1 MRLDWRPVSLALA
14 LLVAFLVLPDDGHA
28 QDRPYEETTVWDIS
42 YVKTSPGNFNNYLRD
57 LAAGWKR
64 VNDEAMN
71 RGYIESYKI
80 LTGQAG
86 HPGDWDLMLL
96 IEYENMA
103 ALDGAFEK
111 FDPMIDEIFGGM
123 DDADQ
128 ATVVRSQLRKIL
140 GGKLAREIVLK

>member
-1 MRLDWRPVSLALA
+1 MRLRWKSPCMALA
-14 LLVAFLVLPDDGHA
+14 ILVAFLALPGDGHA

-42 YVKTSPGNFNNYLRD
+42 YVKTTPGNFNNYLRD

-64 VNDEAMN
+64 VNDEAME

-111 FDPMIDEIFGGM
+111 FDPMIDEVFGTM

-128 ATVVRSQLRKIL
+128 ATVVRSQLREIL